1 MNSSHSQSPARRR
14 DQIMNCGTE
23 SLYKKSSSSCF
34 SWIVPIVIPVLIFS
48 SFMPTLCTR
57 PSESAW
63 LRAQATVCP
72 SSCQRVWW
80 RLMSCA
86 FAQLISGAGVRLF
99 GRHHTLWH
107 EHGVG
112 MKEDK
117 MTTGMTIGPFV
128 SPNPCH
134 PSPFV
139 SPGPSP
145 PACLPQPV
153 SPSPSPPARLHQ
165 PVLPSLCLLSRLSQ
179 PPSPSTPARR
189 LQPVSPAPSARLP
202 QPVPLSRL
210 SQPIYPSPPALT

>member
-1 MNSSHSQSPARRR
+1 MSSSHTQSPTRRR
-14 DQIMNCGTE
+14 DQIMNCGTA
-23 SLYKKSSSSCF
+23 SLYKKSSIFTSFCF

-72 SSCQRVWW
+72 CSCQRVWW
-80 RLMSCA
+80 RLKSCA

-128 SPNPCH
+128 SPNPFH

-139 SPGPSP
+139 SPSPSP
-145 PACLPQPV
+145 ATRLPQPV
-153 SPSPSPPARLHQ
+153 SPSLSPPARLHE
-165 PVLPSLCLLSRLSQ
+165 PVLPSLCL
-179 PPSPSTPARR
+179 PS
-189 LQPVSPAPSARLP
+189 RLP
-202 QPVPLSRL
+202 QP
-210 SQPIYPSPPALT
+210 SQPVYPNSLALTKPNQT